1 MGAQRCTASGFA
13 RSLLIGLG
21 ALAFASSSA
30 AASDMRVTGK
40 VYGPGEYRIAG
51 HALSCRD
58 VRTLVSPQL
67 NDFGAAVPGTIVL
80 NPQRLDR
87 LAPAARLF
95 VYAHECG
102 HQIHGR
108 SEAAADCYAARRGRD
123 EGWLGRGDIANI
135 CGVFPRAMTS
145 ASHGARGAR
154 CAVIR
159 ACFAGEAAPGQM
171 ADSDSYEAAARGF
184 SRD

>member
-1 MGAQRCTASGFA
+1 M
-13 RSLLIGLG
+13 RSLRGTTSRWAQFLAAGL
-21 ALAFASSSA
+21 ATLAVAASA
-30 AASDMRVTGK
+30 AASDTRITGK

-51 HALSCRD
+51 HALSCQS
-58 VRTLVSPQL
+58 VRTLVSAQL

-80 NPQRLDR
+80 NPQRLNR

-108 SEAAADCYAARRGRD
+108 SEASADCYAAQRGRD
-123 EGWLGRGDIANI
+123 EGWLRKGDIAGI

-159 ACFAGEAAPGQM
+159 ACFAGDAVPAQLAG
-171 ADSDSYEAAARGF
+171 SRSYEAAARGF